1 MEPDLHGVV
10 ARVRAEALE
19 GEQAK
24 EEGGWVERGPALAQ
38 VENVC
43 VPVVEPLL
51 PIRRD
56 YPATSAVVPSAV
68 R

>member
-1 MEPDLHGVV
+1 MEVV
-10 ARVRAEALE
+10 LRGETDPVRAEALE
-19 GEQAK
+19 GVQAK

-56 YPATSAVVPSAV
+56 YLATSTVVPSAV